1 MTIGNG
7 IYGPQAPS
15 MQDVWHAQH
24 AAFEAS
30 VNDTPGYQQL
40 AADCRQTEA
49 AFLDAYDRELLREL
63 ETDAADPEAG
73 S

>member
-1 MTIGNG
+1 MSTGSD

-15 MQDVWHAQH
+15 LEDAWHAQD

-30 VNDTPGYQQL
+30 VNGTRGYQQL

-49 AFLDAYDRELLREL
+49 AFLDAYNRELLREL
-63 ETDAADPEAG
+63 EADAADPEAG